1 MSETA
6 EGFLGRWSR
15 RKAGRVEESP
25 APTPAPTPP
34 SGGFGAGVIEA
45 GSSPVVEAIG
55 ERATVPKAEA
65 VELPTLADVAAL
77 THSSDYSRFV
87 LPGVEADV
95 RNAAMRKLFSDPRFN
110 VMDGLDTYIDDYGK
124 PDPIPLAM
132 LRRMN
137 QSSALGLF
145 ADDEPLEVA
154 APAGATVAAAGA
166 DGSEP
171 AEVAQSPGEPMPV
184 PPAESHRVPD
194 DDPDLRL
201 QQDDA
206 DRRGGA
212 GPGPRA

>member
-1 MSETA
+1 VSETG

-15 RKAGRVEESP
+15 RKAGRVQESP
-25 APTPAPTPP
+25 THTPTPP
-34 SGGFGAGVIEA
+34 SVESGAGVA
-45 GSSPVVEAIG
+45 GSSSFPVEEIG
-55 ERATVPKAEA
+55 DRATVPTAQA

-77 THSSDYSRFV
+77 THGSDYSRFV

-110 VMDGLDTYIDDYGK
+110 VMDGLDTYIDDYGQ
-124 PDPIPLAM
+124 PDPIPLSM

-145 ADDEPLEVA
+145 ADEESLVA
-154 APAGATVAAAGA
+154 AMPAGDAAPVACA

-171 AEVAQSPGEPMPV
+171 DAVAQSPGEPMPL

-206 DRRGGA
+206 DRCGSA